1 MKSGFGNTKGGLPTL
16 NSRAKPL
23 KRPSQARA
31 IFTVEAI
38 YEAFVRI
45 WQRDGWSGL
54 TTREV
59 ALETGVAIGTLY
71 DYFPSKEALL
81 SGYIRHRLDVLLVQM
96 DQDVIQ
102 PTDLDWQTRIKR
114 LVCLTCDPHDAR
126 QPLFNHAVSLIEHQI
141 AESKHHHRVYEELS
155 QKWREALAACSD
167 LPMQPSASTIEAW
180 VIMAWGG
187 RRYCITA
194 QPTAEQTSAW
204 LSEMQTMI
212 CSRLSSASQD
222 EALADEH

>member
-1 MKSGFGNTKGGLPTL
+1 MKSGFGNSRGRAPTL
-16 NSRAKPL
+16 NPRAKPL

-59 ALETGVAIGTLY
+59 ALEAGVAIGTLY

-81 SGYIRHRLDVLLVQM
+81 SGYIRYCLDALLARLDEH
-96 DQDVIQ
+96 VIQ
-102 PTDLDWQTRIKR
+102 ANDLDWLTRIKR
-114 LVCLTCDPHDAR
+114 LVRLTCDSSDVG
-126 QPLFNHAVSLIEHQI
+126 QPLFNHEVLALEHQI
-141 AESKHHHRVYEELS
+141 AESKHHRRVFQELS
-155 QKWREALAACSD
+155 QKWHEAFAACSD
-167 LPMQPSASTIEAW
+167 LPTQPSAATIDAW

-187 RRYCITA
+187 RRYCVITQA
-194 QPTAEQTSAW
+194 TAEQGAAW

-212 CSRLSSASQD
+212 CSRL
-222 EALADEH
+222 LTTGPL

>member
-1 MKSGFGNTKGGLPTL
+1 MKSGFGNNKGIAPTL
-16 NSRAKPL
+16 NPRAKPL

-54 TTREV
+54 TTRAV
-59 ALETGVAIGTLY
+59 ALEAGVAIGTLY

-81 SGYIRHRLDVLLVQM
+81 SGYIRHCLDALLLRLDEHVVHAKELNWPVR
-96 DQDVIQ
+96 V
-102 PTDLDWQTRIKR
+102 KR
-114 LVCLTCDPHDAR
+114 LIRLTCDPNDTF
-126 QPLFNHAVSLIEHQI
+126 QPLFNDDVLAIEHRI
-141 AESKHHHRVYEELS
+141 AEPKHHRRLFQELS
-155 QKWREALAACSD
+155 QKWREAFVSCED
-167 LPMQPSASTIEAW
+167 LPTQPSASAIDAW

-194 QPTAEQTSAW
+194 QPAAEQTAAW
-204 LSEMQTMI
+204 LSEMEAMI
-212 CSRLSSASQD
+212 CSRLASPP
-222 EALADEH
+222 

>member
-1 MKSGFGNTKGGLPTL
+1 MKSGFGNTRGGSSTL

-31 IFTVEAI
+31 ILTVEAI

-45 WQRDGWSGL
+45 WQCNGWSRL
-54 TTREV
+54 TTRDV
-59 ALETGVAIGTLY
+59 ALEAGVAVGTLY
-71 DYFPSKEALL
+71 DYFPSKKALL
-81 SGYIRHRLDVLLVQM
+81 SGYIRHRLDVLLAQL

-102 PTDLDWQTRIKR
+102 ANDLDWLARIKR
-114 LVCLTCDPHDAR
+114 LIRLTCDPDDPR

-141 AESKHHHRVYEELS
+141 AEPKHHRRVYEELS
-155 QKWREALAACSD
+155 QKWREAFAACGD
-167 LPMQPSASTIEAW
+167 LPMQPSAPTIEAW

-194 QPTAEQTSAW
+194 QPAAEQTAAW
-204 LSEMQTMI
+204 LSEMEALV
-212 CSRLSSASQD
+212 CSRLASTSQD
-222 EALADEH
+222 

>member
-1 MKSGFGNTKGGLPTL
+1 MKRGFGNGKDQLSTL
-16 NSRAKPL
+16 KPRAKPL

-38 YEAFVRI
+38 YQAFVRI

-59 ALETGVAIGTLY
+59 ALEAGVAIGTLY

-81 SGYIRHRLDVLLVQM
+81 SGYIRHRLDALLRDIDEAV
-96 DQDVIQ
+96 VR
-102 PTDLDWQTRIKR
+102 PTELDWPTRVKR
-114 LVCLTCDPHDAR
+114 LVRLTCDPDDAR

-141 AESKHHHRVYEELS
+141 AEPKHHRRVFDELT
-155 QKWREALAACSD
+155 QKWREAFATCGD
-167 LPMQPSASTIEAW
+167 LPTQPSEATVDAW

-187 RRYCITA
+187 RRYCVTA
-194 QPTAEQTSAW
+194 QPAAKQTAAW
-204 LSEMQTMI
+204 LAEMEAMI
-212 CSRLSSASQD
+212 CSRL
-222 EALADEH
+222 LKPT

>member
-1 MKSGFGNTKGGLPTL
+1 MKSGFGNTRGGPPTL

-45 WQRDGWSGL
+45 WQRNGWSSL
-54 TTREV
+54 TTRDV
-59 ALETGVAIGTLY
+59 ALEAGVAIGTLY
-71 DYFPSKEALL
+71 DYFPSKKALL
-81 SGYIRHRLDVLLVQM
+81 SGYIRHRLDVLLAQL

-102 PTDLDWQTRIKR
+102 ANDLDWPARIKR
-114 LVCLTCDPHDAR
+114 LVRLTCDPDDPR

-141 AESKHHHRVYEELS
+141 AEPKHHRRVYEELS
-155 QKWREALAACSD
+155 QKWREAFAACGD
-167 LPMQPSASTIEAW
+167 LPAQPSAPTIEAW

-194 QPTAEQTSAW
+194 QPAAEQTAAW
-204 LSEMQTMI
+204 LSEMEALV
-212 CSRLSSASQD
+212 CSRLASASQD
-222 EALADEH
+222 

>member
-1 MKSGFGNTKGGLPTL
+1 MKSGFGNAKGRLPTL

-59 ALETGVAIGTLY
+59 ALEAGVAIGTLY

-81 SGYIRHRLDVLLVQM
+81 SGYIRHRLDALLAQM

-102 PTDLDWQTRIKR
+102 ATELDWPTRIQR
-114 LVCLTCDPHDAR
+114 LVHLTCNPDD
-126 QPLFNHAVSLIEHQI
+126 
-141 AESKHHHRVYEELS
+141 
-155 QKWREALAACSD
+155 
-167 LPMQPSASTIEAW
+167 
-180 VIMAWGG
+180 
-187 RRYCITA
+187 
-194 QPTAEQTSAW
+194 
-204 LSEMQTMI
+204 
-212 CSRLSSASQD
+212 
-222 EALADEH
+222 